1 MRAWGPQDGAKG
13 QTDGWDY
20 LRVVD
25 VQIDRE
31 KQRRY
36 DLAYLRMARQW
47 AKLSHCERKQVGALI
62 VRDGM
67 IVSDGYNGTPSG
79 FPNACENAEGE
90 THWYVLHA
98 EANAI
103 TKLARST
110 HTAKDATL
118 YITLSPCRDCAKLI
132 HQAGIRRVVYLDAY
146 KDDSGLGFLNQAGVE
161 IVRYSQDVD

>member
-1 MRAWGPQDGAKG
+1 M
-13 QTDGWDY
+13 TD
-20 LRVVD
+20 
-25 VQIDRE
+25 

-36 DLAYLRMARQW
+36 DLAYLRMAREW
-47 AKLSHCERKQVGALI
+47 AQLSHCTRKQVGALI

-79 FPNACENAEGE
+79 FPNACENADGD

-110 HTAKDATL
+110 HTAQGATL

-132 HQAGIRRVVYLDAY
+132 HQVGIRRVVFIDAY
-146 KDDSGLGFLNQAGVE
+146 KETNNPTPEYE
-161 IVRYSQDVD
+161 IKAKKSFTLVFEQLQVLENFGMVNEKAAYNISIG